1 MRLLLVALGLFVV
14 YVAAQEAAVKVDNN
28 EDDDATELQLGAED
42 DLTVQQG
49 ETALERTKRAA
60 GLFGI
65 SLPGAKKPKRASAI
79 AKARRNRRLGR
90 LRRAHRLR
98 HRRNQKRAA
107 RKRAAVRR
115 RFAKGLRRAHTKRAR
130 HARRNRRGKLRKVR
144 RLRKVRKARKRAA
157 AKKTA
162 TTTETTTKAV

>member
-14 YVAAQEAAVKVDNN
+14 YVAAQGAVKVENN
-28 EDDDATELQLGAED
+28 EDDAAAELQVGDED

-49 ETALERTKRAA
+49 ETTLERTKRAA
-60 GLFGI
+60 SLFGI
-65 SLPGAKKPKRASAI
+65 LKPSGKKPKRASAV

-115 RFAKGLRRAHTKRAR
+115 RFAKGLRRAHAKRAR
-130 HARRNRRGKLRKVR
+130 HARRVRRGKLRKVR
-144 RLRKVRKARKRAA
+144 RLRKVRLARKAAA
-157 AKKTA
+157 AKKAETA
-162 TTTETTTKAV
+162 TTSA